1 VKSSFVIS
9 HGGFGIVSVWESA
22 NGPTAEQAEVQI
34 TLDQYGFIALGRLI
48 DTEIAVMGGPAHIAR
63 KTMAPIAPGT
73 LAEGLAAVFT
83 ASGQRTDELSEVTE

>member
-1 VKSSFVIS
+1 
-9 HGGFGIVSVWESA
+9 
-22 NGPTAEQAEVQI
+22 
-34 TLDQYGFIALGRLI
+34 
-48 DTEIAVMGGPAHIAR
+48 MGGPAHIAR